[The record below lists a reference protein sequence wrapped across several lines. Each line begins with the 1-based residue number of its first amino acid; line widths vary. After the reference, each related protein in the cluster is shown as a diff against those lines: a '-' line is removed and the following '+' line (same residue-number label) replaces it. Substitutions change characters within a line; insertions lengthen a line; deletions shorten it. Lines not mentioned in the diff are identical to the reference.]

1 MHSPCGSRSGLCHVD
16 PTRPRHHDSAE
27 FLWHLVLDLDF
38 LRIGKPPGEPV
49 TRDRLARWG
58 DVSRELRTCFEARF
72 LPGRHDEELA
82 YGDALVET
90 VRADLDAGRVPALP
104 EGAVPHYI
112 AARARIER
120 CRDDIIKR

>member
-1 MHSPCGSRSGLCHVD
+1 MFPAAKGICHVD
-16 PTRPRHHDSAE
+16 PTHARHHAAADY
-27 FLWHLVLDLDF
+27 LWGLVLDLDF
-38 LRIGKPPGEPV
+38 LRIGKDPIRPV
-49 TRDRLARWG
+49 DAARLAEWPAAAEGVR
-58 DVSRELRTCFEARF
+58 RCREARF
-72 LPGRHDEELA
+72 LKGGHDEELA